1 MNNRSEHVRFLP
13 IYYSLYPGP
22 AEFASRYSFFLA
34 SSRSASNSLRPHSL
48 IRWFPTSQVAI
59 HASSKQ
65 PKRVF
70 RAGVSRAHWD
80 YFCWTVRFDASPGEH
95 GQSTGLAECEM
106 VHINLGFGAPRLAS
120 YSGAL
125 ASAPILYGQ
134 ESCKKMEAIQN
145 IFCFSP
151 CGIALDTLPLAPVH
165 SAGL

>member
-22 AEFASRYSFFLA
+22 AEFEFRYRFVLV

-59 HASSKQ
+59 HASSK
-65 PKRVF
+65 RAEASF

-80 YFCWTVRFDASPGEH
+80 YFCWTVRFDTSPGEH

-106 VHINLGFGAPRLAS
+106 VHVTSGSERRDWPVIRALWLLLLSYKVRKMAKKCRLQSFSCRYEDLIPKHAPESGFSKP
-120 YSGAL
+120 
-125 ASAPILYGQ
+125 
-134 ESCKKMEAIQN
+134 
-145 IFCFSP
+145 
-151 CGIALDTLPLAPVH
+151 
-165 SAGL
+165 